1 MPAVFFILI
10 LNYVAMKKQLQYL
23 CSIFFILFSIFS
35 FSQDYQWQ
43 WAHRGG
49 GNQNAGSNNSWQPQ
63 LEQIFDVKID
73 QYNNYYFA
81 GAVTNFNPEFMGE
94 PITKYGTNNID
105 TDVYIFSTDCE
116 GNFRWHTTLGG
127 EASVSY
133 VSMDLDNL
141 GGLYISFSTINS
153 SRSNNTNVPPH
164 FAPGVSLG
172 FGTNGAN
179 PNPNNRRI
187 TLIKYD
193 TDGNYLWHRM
203 PQDENVT
210 TSDLPG
216 FSPASGLGY
225 SLIAESDGT
234 IHWHCR
240 FSRGNHL
247 NGQLVVSEDVS
258 EYHAIIKYDKDGNYL
273 SQIPLP
279 FTGGA
284 GNSYTKLYRDPL
296 NQRYY
301 FYIIPVNSNGL
312 SPTTWEGETLNTAGA
327 VYALDAAGNE
337 LWRKVASSPTT
348 ISASIWGLT
357 TDEASNVYLTGSAGN
372 QSINNLYASLA
383 GYTFTHS
390 FSSPYLMKL
399 DSDGNLLWGTNL
411 NPASGSSL
419 NDCGG
424 CFGRTVAINDD
435 EVSIAGSL
443 ESNSWGNLTMPRVY
457 GDGPAPVLVRFNKE
471 TGVPIAMNDIKDVL
485 GVNSSEEL
493 MTVATDL
500 NGNYVVGGY
509 ARSTIFLNH
518 PSIAPLTTNGGYSD
532 FFIAKLGTGP
542 CEPLSIDEPFKS
554 KIKLYPN
561 PTGGMLNIEAENLR
575 SYAVYNLLG
584 QELMNGNN
592 NSNNNGNFSI
602 NLEGLSRGTYLV
614 RLVSFDGEV
623 VTEKVVRE

>member
-1 MPAVFFILI
+1 MIMV
-10 LNYVAMKKQLQYL
+10 KKQLQYL

-49 GNQNAGSNNSWQPQ
+49 GNQNAGSNASWQAS

-73 QYNNYYFA
+73 QFNNYYFA
-81 GAVTNFNPEFMGE
+81 GTVTNFNPEFMGE
-94 PITKYGTNNID
+94 SITKYGTNNTQ
-105 TDVYIFSTDCE
+105 TDIYIVSTDCE

-133 VSMDLDNL
+133 VSMDLDDL
-141 GGLYISFSTINS
+141 GGLYISFTTANF
-153 SRSNNTNVPPH
+153 SRINNTSIPPH
-164 FAPGVSLG
+164 YAPGVSLG
-172 FGTNGAN
+172 VGTSNT
-179 PNPNNRRI
+179 PNPNNRSI
-187 TLIKYD
+187 ALIKYD
-193 TDGNYLWHRM
+193 TDGNYLWHRL

-210 TSDLPG
+210 TVPTPG
-216 FSPASGLGY
+216 FFDTRGLGY
-225 SLIAESDGT
+225 SLIAEPDGT

-240 FSRGNHL
+240 FAPGNHL
-247 NGQLVVSEDVS
+247 NGQLVVPTDLT
-258 EYHAIIKYDKDGNYL
+258 EYHAILKYDKDGNYL
-273 SQIPLP
+273 SHIPLP

-284 GNSYTKLYRDPL
+284 GTNRTKLYRDPL
-296 NQRYY
+296 NDRYY
-301 FYIIPVNSNGL
+301 FFITTVSSSGL
-312 SPTTWEGETLNTAGA
+312 EPTTWEGETLNTAGA

-337 LWRKVASSPTT
+337 LWRKVASSPSL
-348 ISASIWGLT
+348 ISATIWGLT
-357 TDEASNVYLTGSAGN
+357 TDESSNVYLTGSAGN
-372 QSINNLYASLA
+372 NTVSNLYASLG
-383 GYTFTHS
+383 GYTFTQFS
-390 FSSPYLMKL
+390 SSPYLIKL
-399 DSDGNLLWGTNL
+399 DPQGNLLWGTNL

-419 NDCGG
+419 NSCGG
-424 CFGRTVAINDD
+424 CIGRSIAINGD
-435 EVSIAGSL
+435 EVAIAGSL
-443 ESNSWGNLTMPRVY
+443 ESNSWGSLSMPRVY

-518 PSIAPLTTNGGYSD
+518 PTIAPLTTNGGYSD

-542 CEPLSIDEPFKS
+542 CEPLSIDEPVQNKV
-554 KIKLYPN
+554 KLYPN

-584 QELMNGNN
+584 QELMKGDFNGNGNN
-592 NSNNNGNFSI
+592 NFKI
-602 NLEGLSRGTYLV
+602 NMEVLSKGTYLV
-614 RLVSFDGEV
+614 RLVGSDGEV
-623 VTEKVVRE
+623 VTEKVVRD

>member
-1 MPAVFFILI
+1 
-10 LNYVAMKKQLQYL
+10 MKKQLQYL
-23 CSIFFILFSIFS
+23 CSIFFILFTIFS

-49 GNQNAGSNNSWQPQ
+49 GNQNAGSNASWQAS

-73 QYNNYYFA
+73 QFNNYYFA
-81 GAVTNFNPEFMGE
+81 GTVTNFNPEFMGE
-94 PITKYGTNNID
+94 SIIKYGTNNID
-105 TDVYIFSTDCE
+105 TDIYIVSTDCD
-116 GNFRWHTTLGG
+116 GNYRWHTTIGG
-127 EASVSY
+127 DVGVAHI
-133 VSMDLDNL
+133 SMDLDDL
-141 GGLYISFSTINS
+141 GGLYISFTTLNS

-164 FAPGVSLG
+164 YAPGVFLG
-172 FGTNGAN
+172 FGTSGAN

-187 TLIKYD
+187 ALIKYD
-193 TDGNYLWHRM
+193 TNGNYLWHRM
-203 PQDENVT
+203 PQDENVVAST
-210 TSDLPG
+210 ATG
-216 FSPASGLGY
+216 YFSSLGVGY
-225 SLIAESDGT
+225 SLLAEPDGT
-234 IHWHCR
+234 IHWHCL
-240 FSRGNHL
+240 FTPGNHL
-247 NGQLVVSEDVS
+247 NGQLIVPDDVPQ
-258 EYHAIIKYDKDGNYL
+258 YNAILKYDKDGNYL
-273 SQIPLP
+273 SHIPLP

-284 GNSYTKLYRDPL
+284 GPNYTKLYRDPL
-296 NQRYY
+296 NERYY

-471 TGVPIAMNDIKDVL
+471 TGEPIAMNDIKDVL

-542 CEPLSIDEPFKS
+542 CEPLSVDEPIKN
-554 KIKLYPN
+554 KIKFYPN

-584 QELMNGNN
+584 QELMKGDFNGNN
-592 NSNNNGNFSI
+592 NFSI
-602 NLEGLSRGTYLV
+602 NLEVLSRGTYLV
-614 RLVSFDGEV
+614 RFVGLDGEV
-623 VTEKVVRE
+623 VTEKVIRE